1 MLVHNVGRRGDR
13 GGNRSTQAANEMLN
27 RYEQGM
33 QHRSEYRDHGS
44 FNETDFEVGNNNGS
58 GSSNNNNSDGG
69 RRGSE
74 STGGGVPGTTVKG
87 PEIAKLAGEKHKPKL
102 ATSQQSFLNPK
113 RWLEQG
119 NKHGVLQNA
128 GKDRLPYGFHIDKE
142 HREKLKDLL
151 GEEETEILRK
161 VEEREDER
169 AAQWRLRPLRRRVR
183 LLFEDPHSS
192 TPAYVLAVTILTM
205 IIVSSIIF
213 MVDSVDSVRN
223 NDKVSYA
230 LDMTESVFIVCFT
243 LEYLLRMWA
252 SEDWQSFPFESQN
265 VIDFAA
271 IIPWY
276 VETIMHVSGHGE
288 GGFNLGFLRLAR
300 VFRVF
305 KLSRYGN
312 KMQMVFDALNESR
325 DILSMLM
332 VNLAIIIIVFSSI
345 TYYAE
350 SPNNKDEFSNIPK
363 TCWWCIVTV
372 LTVGYGDMAPQSILG
387 RCTAALL
394 MILSL
399 IVLALPITIIG
410 SCFSNSW
417 VAWKEDQKLKER
429 LEMLPSTFKS
439 LYPALTALAED
450 MSENNALLQE
460 KSEELSDLLSK
471 MHDALEKS
479 RLGEQSTY
487 LKDMSTLME
496 SCMHLLSDNL
506 VETHQLFDEI
516 LTMIRSRS
524 AEGRRL
530 RAHAAMVMDDAK
542 TCMKMAF
549 SNLFRSQATITTEE
563 GELLDLRRYN
573 GVMDVHVIGARG
585 LAAKDMSGTSDPYV
599 LVSHGEEV
607 RKSEIMQKSL
617 NPMWDEHMVLLI
629 NTVMTPIK
637 VEVFDSDLI
646 SQDDPLGHV
655 NIDIRDLV
663 PEMRIEKWHELKD
676 GKGGSIKLALTMF
689 NMQSIFPNNL
699 DDDDLMQSIADRVF
713 SASASMT
720 AGSNC
725 SITVPKYNIVISK
738 QPPPAMNVT
747 ERDHDRER
755 ERILA
760 EKIKKSEM
768 LRSKT
773 MLGLEKRSSPSET
786 EAVAAPHPEAA
797 ATPDGAPDAR
807 AGADLRTQS
816 HHINTDE

>member
-128 GKDRLPYGFHIDKE
+128 GKNRLPYGFHIDKE

-496 SCMHLLSDNL
+496 SCMHLLSDDL

-617 NPMWDEHMVLLI
+617 NP
-629 NTVMTPIK
+629 
-637 VEVFDSDLI
+637 
-646 SQDDPLGHV
+646 
-655 NIDIRDLV
+655 V

-720 AGSNC
+720 TGSNC